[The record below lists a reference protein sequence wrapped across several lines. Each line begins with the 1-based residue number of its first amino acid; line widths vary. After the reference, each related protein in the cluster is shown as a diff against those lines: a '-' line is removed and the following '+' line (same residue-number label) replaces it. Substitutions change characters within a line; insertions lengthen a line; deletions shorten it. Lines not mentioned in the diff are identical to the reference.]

1 MTLDEMKR
9 RKKELGLT
17 NEMIADKTGIPLS
30 TVQKFFSGHTKAPR
44 YSTIMAIESLLEE
57 QPEMKETVMPY
68 EASRTDYTIDD
79 YYALP
84 DDVRVELIDGKYYD
98 LASPTVQHQRLV
110 ARLWAQIDD
119 FIRSKG
125 GKCEALMS
133 PLDVRLDLDDKTI
146 VQPDVMIVCDPKKT
160 EEGKRVEGAPDFVA
174 EVFSPSTARK
184 DFTLKYWKY
193 KNAGVK
199 EYWMI
204 DPENKSV
211 FKCDYSQEKLIMEI
225 HDFSEK
231 IPLAIYGGECLID
244 FSISNFLL

>member
-1 MTLDEMKR
+1 MTLDEMKK

-44 YSTIMAIESLLEE
+44 YSTIMAIEGLLEE
-57 QPEMKETVMPY
+57 QPEMKETAMPY

-98 LASPTVQHQRLV
+98 LASPTVIHQRLV
-110 ARLWAQIDD
+110 MYLAISIKSYID
-119 FIRSKG
+119 SKKG
-125 GKCEALMS
+125 TCEVFAA
-133 PLDVRLDLDDKTI
+133 PLDVRLDLDDRTM
-146 VQPDVMIVCDPKKT
+146 VQPDVMIICDPKKT
-160 EEGKRVEGAPDFVA
+160 QEGKRVEGAPDFVA
-174 EVFSPSTARK
+174 EVFSPGTARK

-211 FKCDYSQEKLIMEI
+211 LKCDYSQEKLIMEI

-244 FSISNFLL
+244 FSVFA